1 MTGPGAR
8 ILIVD
13 DEPAIRRFLCASL
26 TGHGYR
32 VREAGTGAEALA
44 RFASEPP
51 DLMILDIGLPDLLG
65 VDVVRQVR
73 EWSRAP
79 ILMLSVRDS
88 ERDKVAALD
97 AGADDYLTKPF
108 GMEELLARV
117 RAALRRSE
125 TAAEGQPLFTAEGLT
140 VNLGARTVTLDG
152 NDVGLTPREYDLL
165 RLLVQHAGRVL
176 THRQLLSKVWGPEN
190 GDETHLLR
198 VNVSNLR
205 RKIERDPG
213 RPRLLLTEAG
223 VGYRLRGM

>member
-13 DEPAIRRFLCASL
+13 DEPAIRRFLRASL
-26 TGHGYR
+26 AGHGYR
-32 VREAGTGAEALA
+32 VCEAGTGAEALA
-44 RFASEPP
+44 AVASEPP
-51 DLMILDIGLPDLLG
+51 DLMILDIGLPDMLG

-73 EWSRAP
+73 EWNRAP

-125 TAAEGQPLFTAEGLT
+125 ATAEGQPIFSAEGLT
-140 VNLGARTVTLDG
+140 VDLGARTVTLDG
-152 NDVGLTPREYDLL
+152 DDLALTPREYDLL
-165 RLLVQHAGRVL
+165 RFLVQHAGRVL
-176 THRQLLSKVWGPEN
+176 THRQLLSRVWGPEY

-223 VGYRLRGM
+223 VGYRLRGT